1 MAPTILNFNIFCFR
15 GAKTGLSAS
24 CASEK
29 HLLIFPKEEGSYTL
43 DRRISG
49 TNFILFMLIPVKSTV
64 GSNKR

>member
-1 MAPTILNFNIFCFR
+1 
-15 GAKTGLSAS
+15 
-24 CASEK
+24 
-29 HLLIFPKEEGSYTL
+29 LIFPKEEGSYTL